1 MIFSYILNCWP
12 KFAGSNF
19 QEGLV
24 RKRVGSRAKPP
35 QEDVRHCWGGNSTI
49 VRSDNC
55 SVELFVFCIFWT
67 CEEPSQKKQKRTW
80 GKKENLVLQAGEPR
94 VQPSSSSLFG
104 TFFGKKFFLHFFYMF
119 WTFFWHFFLTLCR
132 RTRSC
137 SPRRLKTPSPPRFI
151 FLGRQTTSPVLS
163 GNQIKKFWKSIN
175 SCSKILENIFVNI
188 WSIQRYS
195 QISRSNLVI
204 MSNLVF
210 NIEILIMFWAKVETF
225 WHRPWKW
232 ICRRAIGELGS
243 KDSTKPGKDRRET
256 QCWLFPFVNN
266 LLTLC

>member
-1 MIFSYILNCWP
+1 
-12 KFAGSNF
+12 
-19 QEGLV
+19 
-24 RKRVGSRAKPP
+24 
-35 QEDVRHCWGGNSTI
+35 
-49 VRSDNC
+49 
-55 SVELFVFCIFWT
+55 
-67 CEEPSQKKQKRTW
+67 
-80 GKKENLVLQAGEPR
+80 
-94 VQPSSSSLFG
+94 
-104 TFFGKKFFLHFFYMF
+104 MF
-119 WTFFWHFFLTLCR
+119 WTFFWHFFPTLCR

-137 SPRRLKTPSPPRFI
+137 SPRHLKTPSPPQFI

-188 WSIQRYS
+188 WSSQRYS

-225 WHRPWKW
+225 WHRSWKW

-256 QCWLFPFVNN
+256 QCWLLSTILFSLLTFPFCQQLSLSVDTPEMVNFLVCEHTESF
-266 LLTLC
+266 LLTNPL